1 MAGATME
8 RNLFDEEHNLFR
20 EAFAKFVQKEIV
32 PFHEQW
38 EHDGIVSREVWARA
52 GAQGF
57 LCMDLPEK
65 FGGAGLRDFRYN
77 AIVNEEL
84 AKVNATGPRFTLH
97 TDVVV
102 PYLSHYAS
110 EEQKERWFP
119 DIVKGTCI
127 TAVAMTE
134 PGTGS
139 DLGGLRTTAVREGDH
154 YRINGQKT
162 FITNGI
168 LNDLVVVA
176 AKTDPTAK
184 HKGISLIVVE
194 RGMEGYERGRNLE
207 KIGMKAQDTAELFFN
222 DVRVPVA
229 NLLGEEGK
237 GFRYLMEM
245 LPQERLSSSVNSVA
259 AAEAALGWTV
269 QYARER
275 KAFGQPIGTFQ
286 NSRFKLAEM
295 QTEVQI
301 ARVFV
306 DRCIMELNA
315 GRLSVADA
323 AMAKWW
329 CSEMQQR
336 VIDQGVQLHGG
347 YGYMTEYPIAK
358 AYQDARVRRIFAG
371 TTEIMKEI
379 IGRAMGF

>member
-1 MAGATME
+1 ME

-32 PFHEQW
+32 PYHEQW
-38 EHDGIVSREVWARA
+38 EQDGIVSREVWERA

-57 LCMDLPEK
+57 LCMDLAEK
-65 FGGAGLRDFRYN
+65 YGGAGMQDFRYN

-102 PYLSHYAS
+102 PYLKHYANA
-110 EEQKERWFP
+110 EQQERWFP
-119 DIVKGTCI
+119 DIVKGRCI

-139 DLGGLRTTAVREGDH
+139 DLGGLRTTAVRRGEH
-154 YRINGQKT
+154 YIVNGQKT

-176 AKTDPTAK
+176 AKTDPAAK

-194 RGMEGYERGRNLE
+194 RGMPGYERGRNLN
-207 KIGMKAQDTAELFFN
+207 KIGRKAQAPAELFFN
-222 DVRVPVA
+222 DGKVPVE

-237 GFRYLMEM
+237 GFRYLMDM

-269 QYARER
+269 QYAKER
-275 KAFGQPIGTFQ
+275 KAFGQPIGSFQ

-306 DRCIMELNA
+306 DRCIMEHNA
-315 GRLSVADA
+315 GQLTVADA